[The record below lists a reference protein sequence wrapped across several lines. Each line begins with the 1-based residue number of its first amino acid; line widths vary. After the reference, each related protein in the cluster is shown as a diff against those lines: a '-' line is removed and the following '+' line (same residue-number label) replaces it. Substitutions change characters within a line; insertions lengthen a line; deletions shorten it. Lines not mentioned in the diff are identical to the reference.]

1 MSPYATDAAF
11 RAALEQRLLNLARS
25 TSVNLERLRRQVIL
39 ERLLARL
46 DRAEPGVWV
55 LKGAMALEVRL
66 GTAAR
71 ATRDVDLGLRD
82 SGVTYDLAI
91 LADRLAQALT
101 VPVGDPFVYRLADVE
116 RLDVAGSGELAR
128 ARVECRLAGRQFGRI
143 QVDVVQRPH
152 ELADTERIRLHG
164 HLRFAGIDAPEV
176 EVVSITRHVGEKF
189 HAMLR
194 QFDDRHNTRVRDLAD
209 LVILREHGLIQP
221 ARAAESVRRVFAEHA
236 TGLPVILP
244 AFPPGWPDRY
254 EQLAREHA
262 IAAATF
268 VEANALITT
277 LWGEM
282 FPPTRKDP

>member
-25 TSVNLERLRRQVIL
+25 TSVNLERLRRQVVL

-46 DRAEPGVWV
+46 DAAEPGLWV

-71 ATRDVDLGLRD
+71 ATSDVDLGMRESAVVSD
-82 SGVTYDLAI
+82 IEVLA
-91 LADRLAQALT
+91 ARLSQALAT
-101 VPVGDPFVYRLADVE
+101 PAGDPFVYQLADME
-116 RLDVAGSGELAR
+116 PTSASSRELAR
-128 ARVECRLAGRQFGRI
+128 ARIDCRLAGRRFGRI
-143 QVDVVQRPH
+143 QVDVARRPH

-164 HLRFAGIDAPEV
+164 HLRFAGIAAPEV

-194 QFDDRHNTRVRDLAD
+194 QFGDRENTRVRDLAD
-209 LVILREHGLIQP
+209 LVILCEHGLIQP
-221 ARAAESVRRVFAEHA
+221 VPAAEAVLRVFEEHGTDLP
-236 TGLPVILP
+236 TGLP
-244 AFPPGWPDRY
+244 AFPPGWPERY
-254 EQLAREHA
+254 EQLAREHG
-262 IAAATF
+262 IAASGFA
-268 VEANALITT
+268 EANAVITT

-282 FPPTRKDP
+282 FPPTREDS